1 MKKILLILIFGLL
14 WCNVGNAGMYEPGQ
28 DQKCR
33 KLIEKEKFFEKEVL
47 KKVSFVKSQG
57 HAIVVF
63 YFSCNAKYNDWGYN
77 HTSGQILIQDD
88 GQPLRNKNV
97 HYSAYD
103 RCMVNAKKYT
113 QQDCFLYSIDD
124 VVVWGKDAVF
134 VEKVENEIYKKMDPS
149 FALKEKRP
157 ISPESISEWDY
168 TCDKEDF
175 KKYVATVEGCI
186 GIKALGKIDK
196 SKKKLVVFLHGDY
209 KGTKPHDPKRYSG
222 FSKVIK
228 DQKENINFFFIA
240 RPGHQFPGRKR
251 SAGKWKNYES
261 INQNPDRVV
270 WKKGWGSIKL
280 ISQTI
285 YRLKEFYQPEQL
297 IAIGMS
303 GGAQDI
309 SVMSGKVPGLIDV
322 GILGGCD
329 CFTTSRPFWIPR
341 EFIKT
346 IPRDMPIIMISG
358 EKDDYLERAKNYY
371 AIAKRE
377 GLNVELHIVKGG
389 HDARKTL
396 IAYGKDIIKEV
407 LKQAEKIVNLTGS
420 TCKLTSEETYQ
431 FNVGGVCIFTYYNP
445 WKLTKNSRLQGGI

>member
-1 MKKILLILIFGLL
+1 MKKILGILFIGLL
-14 WCNVGNAGMYEPGQ
+14 WCNTVVALDEKTKNDPQMIEYMV
-28 DQKCR
+28 KR
-33 KLIEKEKFFEKEVL
+33 K
-47 KKVSFVKSQG
+47 
-57 HAIVVF
+57 
-63 YFSCNAKYNDWGYN
+63 
-77 HTSGQILIQDD
+77 
-88 GQPLRNKNV
+88 
-97 HYSAYD
+97 
-103 RCMVNAKKYT
+103 
-113 QQDCFLYSIDD
+113 IDFID
-124 VVVWGKDAVF
+124 TK
-134 VEKVENEIYKKMDPS
+134 
-149 FALKEKRP
+149 P
-157 ISPESISEWDY
+157 ISISEIAGWSHS
-168 TCDKEDF
+168 CDKEDF
-175 KKYVATVEGCI
+175 IKYVGTVEGCI
-186 GIKALGKIDK
+186 GIQKLGKIDK
-196 SKKKLVVFLHGDY
+196 SKKKLVVYLHGDY
-209 KGTKPHDPKRYSG
+209 KGRENNNTPKYMAG
-222 FSKVIK
+222 LSKIIK
-228 DQKENINFFFIA
+228 DQKDNINFFFIA

-407 LKQAEKIVNLTGS
+407 LK
-420 TCKLTSEETYQ
+420 
-431 FNVGGVCIFTYYNP
+431 
-445 WKLTKNSRLQGGI
+445 

>member
-1 MKKILLILIFGLL
+1 MKKILGILFIGLL
-14 WCNVGNAGMYEPGQ
+14 WCNVGIAGEKEPGK
-28 DQKCR
+28 DSKCL
-33 KLIEKEKFFEKEVL
+33 KIGMKEFNGEVKQNL
-47 KKVSFVKSQG
+47 NENEPL
-57 HAIVVF
+57 VF
-63 YFSCNAKYNDWGYN
+63 YVGCKDSASATWWWKGAGLDGNHKGAYKKCLGRAKERGIDDCYLFSI
-77 HTSGQILIQDD
+77 H
-88 GQPLRNKNV
+88 
-97 HYSAYD
+97 
-103 RCMVNAKKYT
+103 
-113 QQDCFLYSIDD
+113 D
-124 VVVWGKDAVF
+124 VVVWGKDASFVSK
-134 VEKVENEIYKKMDPS
+134 VEKEIYKKIAS
-149 FALKEKRP
+149 KVAQRKENNDKTP

-407 LKQAEKIVNLTGS
+407 LK
-420 TCKLTSEETYQ
+420 
-431 FNVGGVCIFTYYNP
+431 
-445 WKLTKNSRLQGGI
+445 

>member
-1 MKKILLILIFGLL
+1 MKKLLGILVLGLL
-14 WCNVGNAGMYEPGQ
+14 WCNVGNAGEKEPGK
-28 DQKCR
+28 DSKC
-33 KLIEKEKFFEKEVL
+33 LKEGMKE
-47 KKVSFVKSQG
+47 FNGEVKQNLNENEPL
-57 HAIVVF
+57 VF
-63 YFSCNAKYNDWGYN
+63 YVGCKDGASATWWWKGAGLDGNHKGAYKKCLGRAKERGIEDCYLFSI
-77 HTSGQILIQDD
+77 H
-88 GQPLRNKNV
+88 
-97 HYSAYD
+97 
-103 RCMVNAKKYT
+103 
-113 QQDCFLYSIDD
+113 D
-124 VVVWGKDAVF
+124 VVVWGKDASFVSK
-134 VEKVENEIYKKMDPS
+134 VEKEIYKKIAS
-149 FALKEKRP
+149 KVAQRKENNDKTP

-322 GILGGCD
+322 AILGGCD
-329 CFTTSRPFWIPR
+329 CMMEKRGFWLPKD
-341 EFIKT
+341 FIKT
-346 IPRDMPIIMISG
+346 TPPEMPIIMISG

-407 LKQAEKIVNLTGS
+407 LK
-420 TCKLTSEETYQ
+420 
-431 FNVGGVCIFTYYNP
+431 
-445 WKLTKNSRLQGGI
+445 